1 MGLTLVAT
9 VVTDPGLIRS
19 NNEDSAFAGS
29 RLIVVADGMGGLPAG
44 ELASDIVISA
54 LRGLDT
60 EDRTDDALYD
70 LRAAVRT
77 GNLEIKKSA
86 DADEDRYGM
95 GTTCTAML
103 LRDDQLAMVHVG
115 DSRGYLYRDGVL
127 TQVTVDDTYVQMLV
141 EAGELEAA
149 EARYHPQRSLVTQA
163 LQGGPYEAHAS
174 IADPLPGDLLLI
186 CSDGLTDV
194 ITDETI
200 AHVFESHPD
209 PREVAER
216 LVKLTLA
223 AGAPDNVTVVI
234 AAVAEVATVVD
245 EATVVDLH
253 SVAND
258 VTVNPGA
265 EDKTVVIGVGVDDK
279 TVVLGAIRPE

>member
-1 MGLTLVAT
+1 MSLTLQAT

-19 NNEDSAFAGS
+19 NNEDSAYAGS

-54 LRGLDT
+54 LRDLETVDK
-60 EDRTDDALYD
+60 TDDPLLD
-70 LRAAVRT
+70 LRTAVRA

-115 DSRGYLYRDGVL
+115 DSRAYLFRDGVL

-141 EAGELEAA
+141 EAGELEAS
-149 EARYHPQRSLVTQA
+149 EVRYHPQRSLVTQA

-174 IADPLPGDLLLI
+174 LADPLPGDLLLI

-200 AHVFESHPD
+200 AQVFETCPM
-209 PREVAER
+209 PQEAAER

-234 AAVAEVATVVD
+234 AVVVAAVE
-245 EATVVDLH
+245 
-253 SVAND
+253 
-258 VTVNPGA
+258 GA
-265 EDKTVVIGVGVDDK
+265 EAPTRVIEELIDLDAPTVVI
-279 TVVLGAIRPE
+279 